1 MSSDSEGSDD
11 AHFWSRPSSPHETF
25 DNVEGADA
33 NGEWQSRHIGY
44 QVDYRGQIIHEVD
57 WTPWKRADGSST
69 TFENAALTQSDIEEW
84 DEELAEERLVAA
96 NASIVVAPGKHRDP
110 LYSLTWNLD
119 QAVEE
124 KLERLAGIEHDPA
137 SGSNMDVDDMRAP
150 SPVRPPSPRRR
161 ASRTGSSTLVNSSRS
176 TTRDP
181 TSQSHSS
188 RSSTLAGGSRVVSQA
203 SRNMSSNM
211 DTPSQ
216 PTRSP
221 EPPTGRRTRPKP
233 RRPLQPASSATRP
246 AREVENDVGMQTIPT
261 TRQQSALSSSSET
274 PSTRF
279 SNPATPPIMAARPV
293 QSRPSTTSSQSRSSG
308 TPEGRPSASSRSKG
322 KGKAR
327 ATPLSILRGQIDE
340 EVERSGAATLD
351 FVNEFDDE
359 QLPLLPEG
367 FRYKEQGYDLGPGV
381 REPSS
386 AFLVH
391 CNCATEGYRCHP
403 RKCDCH
409 RVVNTIT
416 NKAGQPIFAYDR
428 ENKYRFPNV
437 DDSFE
442 VLECNQFC
450 PCEGDCQ
457 NRVAQLPRKIPIE
470 IFRTPNRGW
479 GVRSPQPM
487 KAGTIVGTFSGL
499 LIKREA
505 AENVPDEQR
514 SYCFDLR
521 GATGS
526 SHPEYTVNAW
536 MTGNWSRFLN
546 HSCEPNL
553 DTYHVVWDTVPEE
566 NRPYIAFVANT
577 DICAGLELTLDYHPE
592 LAHNDGGQAKKK
604 RKKVAEDAM
613 IECDCGSTNCRGWI
627 PG

>member
-161 ASRTGSSTLVNSSRS
+161 
-176 TTRDP
+176 
-181 TSQSHSS
+181 
-188 RSSTLAGGSRVVSQA
+188 
-203 SRNMSSNM
+203 
-211 DTPSQ
+211 
-216 PTRSP
+216 
-221 EPPTGRRTRPKP
+221 RRTRPKP

-487 KAGTIVGTFSGL
+487 KAGTIVGTFSG
-499 LIKREA
+499 KREA

-536 MTGNWSRFLN
+536 MTGNWSRFLKYDARAVI